1 MIKLDILYRDKQCI
15 VAQKDTGVICED
27 TCENSVP
34 AIIRASLGVDTFP
47 VHRIDKVAGGA
58 LLLGLSPAWAERLRS
73 AGFDKEY
80 LFVTVGAP
88 KEAFGEYR
96 DLLYHDT
103 RTNKSF
109 IVKKSRKG
117 VREAVLEYKVISTKE
132 NLSLVKAKMLTG
144 RTHQIRLQF
153 SSRGTP
159 LYGDRRYG
167 GAGDKTALWSYR
179 LSFVSGGKEQTVIS
193 LPPSEQYPWSLFS
206 EEVSSI

>member
-1 MIKLDILYRDKQCI
+1 MDILYRDKNCI
-15 VAQKDTGVICED
+15 VAQKDIGIICED
-27 TCENSVP
+27 TSENSVP
-34 AIIRASLGVDTFP
+34 ALLRAQIGADTFP

-58 LLLGLSPAWAERLRS
+58 LLLGLSPVSADRLRS

-80 LFVTVGAP
+80 LFITVGTP
-88 KEAFGEYR
+88 KEPKGEYR

-109 IVKKSRKG
+109 VVKKLRRG
-117 VREAVLEYKVISTKE
+117 VREAVLEYEVITTKE
-132 NLSLVKAKMLTG
+132 NHSLVKAKMLTG

-167 GAGDKTALWSYR
+167 GAGDKTALWSYK
-179 LSFVSGGKEQTVIS
+179 LTFTSGGKTHSVIS
-193 LPPSEQYPWSLFS
+193 LPPVNEYPWSLFG
-206 EEVSSI
+206 EEVLSL